1 MVVVALVF
9 SFLLAYVP
17 ISFLYCVNPSGDKE
31 YLTGIEALRT
41 LKEIRSE
48 IEGTIDHNDIVEAV
62 KYIASDRSRY
72 MTGNQFVLDAGL
84 LTR

>member
-1 MVVVALVF
+1 MRLLWLEIKRIAKSKLTICMVVVALVF

-17 ISFLYCVNPSGDKE
+17 ISFVYCVNPSGDKE

-48 IEGTIDHNDIVEAV
+48 IVPG
-62 KYIASDRSRY
+62 
-72 MTGNQFVLDAGL
+72 AGGL
-84 LTR
+84 YSPSLK